1 MKNRIFKYRLFEN
14 TEKFD
19 KTITSEIYKS
29 VFKKKFNLS
38 GERVDNGI
46 EIHNSVS
53 FMVFKPN
60 LGPIIKLRVTYSNLN
75 EIESESNLNLERV
88 NGMTFYTQYWFSLCF
103 AILTLGIACYQLIFN
118 NYKDIA
124 IVMLPIF
131 GIIYFLVINLIA
143 ENSVNSLKSRIEKI
157 LRAEKI
163 KYKKL

>member
-1 MKNRIFKYRLFEN
+1 LFEN
-14 TEKFD
+14 TERFN
-19 KTITSEIYKS
+19 KTITSEIYES

-38 GERVDNGI
+38 GERINNGI

-53 FMVFKPN
+53 LMVFKPN
-60 LGPIIKLRVTYSNLN
+60 LGPIIKLRITYSNLK

-103 AILTLGIACYQLIFN
+103 TILTLGIASYQLIFN
-118 NYKDIA
+118 NYKEIG

-131 GIIYFLVINLIA
+131 GIIYFLAINLIA
-143 ENSVNSLKSRIEKI
+143 ENSVNSLKSKIEKI
-157 LRAEKI
+157 LKTEKI

>member
-1 MKNRIFKYRLFEN
+1 MFEN
-14 TEKFD
+14 TERFN
-19 KTITSEIYKS
+19 KTITSEIYES

-38 GERVDNGI
+38 GERINNGI

-53 FMVFKPN
+53 LMVFKPN
-60 LGPIIKLRVTYSNLN
+60 LGPIIKLRITYSNLK

-103 AILTLGIACYQLIFN
+103 TILTLGIASYQLIFN
-118 NYKDIA
+118 NYKEIG

-131 GIIYFLVINLIA
+131 GIIYFLAINLIA
-143 ENSVNSLKSRIEKI
+143 ENSVNSLKSKIEKI
-157 LRAEKI
+157 LKTEKI